1 MDLLV
6 VFITFMAVNL
16 DFFFI
21 LLFLLE
27 RYKTRDVAIGY
38 MLGVIFLMAISYMVG
53 KVLNLF
59 LPEWA
64 LGILGFLPI
73 YMALHDQDEEPAE
86 KQGQAPIIATFIT
99 YLAVCSGCN
108 LSLFLPILTG
118 QPVRNFFLAVR
129 LVVILAL
136 AMVYLIQHFGRLVMV
151 KNLMNKYG
159 EKLMKVVYIG
169 VGLYVFYDSGLINQ
183 LIRML

>member
-1 MDLLV
+1 MNLLV
-6 VFITFMAVNL
+6 IFITFMAVNL

-27 RYKTRDVAIGY
+27 RYKTREVAIGY
-38 MLGVIFLMAISYMVG
+38 MLGVIFLMTISYIVG

-59 LPEWA
+59 LPEWT

-73 YMALHDQDEEPAE
+73 YVALHDQDEEPSE
-86 KQGQAPIIATFIT
+86 KQEQAPIVATLIT

-118 QPVRNFFLAVR
+118 QPVRNFLMAMGV
-129 LVVILAL
+129 VVILAL
-136 AMVYLIQHFGRLVMV
+136 AMVYLIQYFGRLAMI
-151 KNLMNKYG
+151 KDLMNKYG
-159 EKLMKVVYIG
+159 EKLMKVVYIAI
-169 VGLYVFYDSGLINQ
+169 GLYVFYDSGLITQ